1 MSTVKVTNIQHG
13 SATNVAMVLDSA
25 GTVKAYST
33 IGVGNTTPAAS
44 GAGITFPATASA
56 SSDANTLDDYE
67 EGTWTPTLTSFGGT
81 NLAATGYYTKIGRI
95 VNWSV
100 DITGTNV
107 TSTANTSNFTM
118 PFAAPSIPLMG
129 TCVAA
134 SSSTVSYGVGVAGG
148 TTTMQP
154 PTWSAAAR
162 IIVTGIMTT

>member
-1 MSTVKVTNIQHG
+1 
-13 SATNVAMVLDSA
+13 
-25 GTVKAYST
+25 
-33 IGVGNTTPAAS
+33 VGNATPATS
-44 GAGITFPATASA
+44 GSGITFPATASA

-81 NLAATGYYTKIGRI
+81 NLVATGYYTKIGRI

-134 SSSTVSYGVGVAGG
+134 NSSTVSYGVGVAGG
-148 TTTMQP
+148 TTTMQT
-154 PTWSAAAR
+154 PTWSSAAR